1 MVETWELCRK
11 LANSERRGLL
21 RRVCEAADGLNV
33 GIAVDSA
40 DGLKQAA
47 TSQYLG
53 QLWRL
58 GLIRRMRSG
67 RFVNYT
73 ADAGNAPVT
82 IRKIAVAIE
91 ERFRSESGSDS
102 RDERFCAILG
112 VMGNAMRA
120 KLVGLIYGN
129 GPVVKDYLCERT
141 GLSIKSMMRHLKPAI
156 DIGLVQSMDGDSF
169 RLCLPEDPLSRLIIE
184 NN

>member
-11 LANSERRGLL
+11 LANPERRGLL
-21 RRVCEAADGLNV
+21 RRVCEARDGLNV

-53 QLWRL
+53 QLWKL

-73 ADAGNAPVT
+73 ADGANAPVT
-82 IRKIAVAIE
+82 IREIAIAIE
-91 ERFRSESGSDS
+91 ERFRAETGSNS

-120 KLVGLIYGN
+120 KLVRLIYEN
-129 GPVVKDYLCERT
+129 GPVVKDYLCDRT
-141 GLSIKSMMRHLKPAI
+141 GLSVKAMLRHLKPAN
-156 DIGLVQSMDGDSF
+156 DIGLVQSADGESF
-169 RLCLPEDPLSRLIIE
+169 RLCLPEDPISRLIIE

>member
-11 LANSERRGLL
+11 LANPERRGLL
-21 RRVCEAADGLNV
+21 RRVCEARDGLNV

-73 ADAGNAPVT
+73 ADAENAPVA

-91 ERFRSESGSDS
+91 ERFCSERESDS
-102 RDERFCAILG
+102 RDERFCAILA

-120 KLVGLIYGN
+120 KLVRLIYEN
-129 GPVVKDYLCERT
+129 GPVVKDYLCDKT
-141 GLSIKSMMRHLKPAI
+141 GLGVKALLRHLKPAL
-156 DIGLVQSMDGDSF
+156 DIGLVQSMDGESF
-169 RLCLPEDPLSRLIIE
+169 RICLPEDQISRLIIA